1 MMTALEPGQQ
11 IKKPGLKGNQC
22 MVLLNSSASI
32 FHVEDT
38 LHPLKFCVT
47 LAIGSWFVVSF

>member
-22 MVLLNSSASI
+22 MVLLNSSAST